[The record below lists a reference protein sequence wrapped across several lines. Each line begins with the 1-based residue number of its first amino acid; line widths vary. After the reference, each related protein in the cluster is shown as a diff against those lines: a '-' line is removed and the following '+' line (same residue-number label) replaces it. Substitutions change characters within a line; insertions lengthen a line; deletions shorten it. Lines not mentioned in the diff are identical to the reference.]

1 MERSLQNL
9 KYLALSYDK
18 VTTIDNQSWVSICCY
33 VIEDQCHLRVLIF
46 LKHVIEGGSSNNLTK
61 IIMGVLKKDE
71 SVYDVDV
78 AAKLMSFGVNG
89 F

>member
-1 MERSLQNL
+1 
-9 KYLALSYDK
+9 
-18 VTTIDNQSWVSICCY
+18 
-33 VIEDQCHLRVLIF
+33 LRVLIF